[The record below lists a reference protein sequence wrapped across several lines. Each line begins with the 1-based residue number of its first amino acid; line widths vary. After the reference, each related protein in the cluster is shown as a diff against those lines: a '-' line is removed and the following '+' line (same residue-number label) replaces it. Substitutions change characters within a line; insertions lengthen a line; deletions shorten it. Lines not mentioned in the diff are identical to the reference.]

1 METDA
6 DIEKILDDTVRDI
19 TKRLAN
25 IELKKADWSQSDLND
40 VASLY
45 TATTGS
51 YKITVVTHAETRLL
65 RYIAEKMARR
75 TVDEPEDV
83 EMYSKE
89 YFNILCGHIISKINQ
104 KTKSSARFG
113 VPHFRRGFY
122 VVEDCPGIVLEVS
135 YQSDEGGLQVQGRCK
150 DGETENNRQN
160 EVKGSTYA

>member
-1 METDA
+1 METGV

-19 TKRLAN
+19 TKRLAD
-25 IELKKADWSQSDLND
+25 IELKKADWAQAGTDD

-45 TATTGS
+45 TVTTGS
-51 YKITVVTHAETRLL
+51 YKITVITYAETRLL

-89 YFNILCGHIISKINQ
+89 YFNILCGHIISKINRQ
-104 KTKSSARFG
+104 TNSSARFG
-113 VPHFRRGFY
+113 IPQFRRGFY

-135 YQSDEGGLQVQGRCK
+135 YQSDAGSIQVQSRCR
-150 DGETENNRQN
+150 GEGTESNRQN